1 MSLQFVTGSSGSG
14 KSRKVY
20 QEMIE
25 RSLAH
30 PEQHYVVLV
39 PEQAS
44 LITQQQLI
52 ELHPQHSL
60 SRIEVLSF
68 TRLAYRVF
76 EELQIDPG
84 KVLDETGKTM
94 ILRKVVEQQRGDL
107 HYFGG
112 MLDRV
117 GFVGELKSVIS
128 EFLQCGVSAEVLE
141 TLQKKSKE
149 LPAGQVMLSHKLEDL
164 ACISKGFQEALSKEY
179 TTVEERTVLL
189 AKHLH
194 RSDRLK
200 RTEMVVEGFT
210 GFTPIQ
216 YQVLEELL
224 CLVPRLQMVLTV
236 RPGEEKEQ
244 AEHALFAMSYTIR
257 THLERMAAEHQ
268 IPVMPDERL
277 TGACPRFAK
286 APDLAALE
294 AGFDA

>member
-1 MSLQFVTGSSGSG
+1 MNDTIRIQGARENNLKNVNLTIPRDKLVVFTGLSGSG

-94 ILRKVVEQQRGDL
+94 ILRKVVEQQRGEL

-117 GFVGELKSVIS
+117 GFAGELKSVIS

-200 RTEMVVEGFT
+200 RT
-210 GFTPIQ
+210 
-216 YQVLEELL
+216 
-224 CLVPRLQMVLTV
+224 
-236 RPGEEKEQ
+236 
-244 AEHALFAMSYTIR
+244 
-257 THLERMAAEHQ
+257 
-268 IPVMPDERL
+268 
-277 TGACPRFAK
+277 
-286 APDLAALE
+286 
-294 AGFDA
+294 